1 MPCIKQ
7 NPLVGIASFQQMNKN
22 QTIGN
27 YKILKSIGKGG
38 MAQVYTALQ
47 GSLDRVVVIKQLKK
61 DLDAEAR
68 TRFQR
73 EAKVCANLHHK
84 NIVEIYDYFRE
95 GGEHY
100 LVMEYIEG
108 LSLADII
115 EKEAPLHPMLAAAI
129 AREVCQALVCAHKN
143 GIIHRDIK
151 PKNILIS
158 KDGVVKLTDFGVAR
172 DIDAPEL
179 TTTGAIIGTPFY
191 MSPEQAGGGKAG
203 FQSDIF
209 SLGVVLYE
217 MVTGKKPFVAEENQ
231 GIISKICR
239 GKYKSP
245 FWIDP
250 HHSWRLSRIIN
261 KAMKRNPKARY
272 KSAEEMLRALNNF
285 LGWKGQATVEEKIRS
300 SVNII
305 EQQKEVTTVVKGRP
319 KKKKKEKSNTG
330 LYFLLVIL
338 LILIIFLFI
347 TYFYILIK

>member
-1 MPCIKQ
+1 MIK
-7 NPLVGIASFQQMNKN
+7 NS
-22 QTIGN
+22 TIGN

-38 MAQVYTALQ
+38 MAHIYAAIQ
-47 GSLDRVVVIKQLKK
+47 GSLDRVVVIKQMMKN
-61 DLDAEAR
+61 LDGEAQ
-68 TRFQR
+68 TRFKR
-73 EAKVCANLHHK
+73 EAKLCANLHHK
-84 NIVEIYDYFRE
+84 NIVEIFDYFRE

-108 LSLADII
+108 LSLADMI
-115 EKEAPLHPMLAAAI
+115 EKQAPLHPMLAAAI

-158 KDGVVKLTDFGVAR
+158 KEGIVKLTDFGVAR
-172 DIDAPEL
+172 DIDAPDL

-191 MSPEQAGGGKAG
+191 MSPEQAGGAKAG

-231 GIISKICR
+231 GVITKICR

-245 FWIDP
+245 FWLGP
-250 HHSWRLSRIIN
+250 HHSWRLGGVIN
-261 KAMKRNPKARY
+261 RAMKRNPKSRY

-285 LGWKGQATVEEKIRS
+285 LGWKGQATTEE
-300 SVNII
+300 NIKSLLNRI
-305 EQQKEVTTVVKGRP
+305 EQEKEVTTVVKEKI
-319 KKKKKEKSNTG
+319 KKKKKQKSTTG
-330 LYFLLVIL
+330 LHVMLIIL

-347 TYFYILIK
+347 TYFYILVK

>member
-1 MPCIKQ
+1 
-7 NPLVGIASFQQMNKN
+7 MNKE

-38 MAQVYTALQ
+38 MAQVYTAIQ
-47 GSLDRVVVIKQLKK
+47 GSLDRIVVIKQMKRN
-61 DLDAEAR
+61 LDGETQ
-68 TRFQR
+68 TRFKR
-73 EAKVCANLHHK
+73 EAKICANLNHK

-115 EKEAPLHPMLAAAI
+115 EKESPLHPVLAASI

-158 KDGVVKLTDFGVAR
+158 KNGVVKLTDFGVAR

-191 MSPEQAGGGKAG
+191 MSPEQAGGGKVS

-217 MVTGKKPFVAEENQ
+217 MVTGKKPFVAEESH
-231 GIISKICR
+231 GIIAKIYR

-272 KSAEEMLRALNNF
+272 KSAEDMLKALNNF
-285 LGWKGQATVEEKIRS
+285 LGWKNQAMVEENIR
-300 SVNII
+300 NLLLRI
-305 EQQKEVTTVVKGRP
+305 EQTKEDTTIVKGKE
-319 KKKKKEKSNTG
+319 KKKKKKQEKSSTG
-330 LYFLLVIL
+330 LHFLLVIL
-338 LILIIFLFI
+338 LILIIILFI
-347 TYFYILIK
+347 TYFYILVK

>member
-1 MPCIKQ
+1 MSK
-7 NPLVGIASFQQMNKN
+7 SH
-22 QTIGN
+22 TIGN
-27 YKILKSIGKGG
+27 YKILQSIGKGG
-38 MAQVYTALQ
+38 MAQVYTAIQ
-47 GSLDRVVVIKQLKK
+47 GSLDRIVVVKQMKRNLNG
-61 DLDAEAR
+61 EAQA
-68 TRFQR
+68 RFKR
-73 EAKVCANLHHK
+73 EAKICANLNHR

-115 EKEAPLHPMLAAAI
+115 EKEAPLHPVIAASI

-158 KDGVVKLTDFGVAR
+158 KNGVIKLTDFGVAR

-191 MSPEQAGGGKAG
+191 MSPEQAGGGKVS

-217 MVTGKKPFVAEENQ
+217 MVTGKKPFVAEESQ
-231 GIISKICR
+231 GIIAKICR

-272 KSAEEMLRALNNF
+272 KSAEDMLKALNKF
-285 LGWKGQATVEEKIRS
+285 LGWRNQALVEDNIRN
-300 SVNII
+300 VILRI
-305 EQQKEVTTVVKGRP
+305 EQTKEVTTVVKGKT
-319 KKKKKEKSNTG
+319 KKKKKQDKSSTG
-330 LYFLLVIL
+330 LHFLVVVL
-338 LILIIFLFI
+338 LILIIILFI

>member
-1 MPCIKQ
+1 
-7 NPLVGIASFQQMNKN
+7 MNKD
-22 QTIGN
+22 QSIGN

-38 MAQVYTALQ
+38 MAQVYTAIQ
-47 GSLDRVVVIKQLKK
+47 GSLDRVVVIKQMKRN
-61 DLDAEAR
+61 LDGEAQA
-68 TRFQR
+68 RFKR
-73 EAKVCANLHHK
+73 EAKICANLNHK

-115 EKEAPLHPMLAAAI
+115 EKEAPLHPVLAASI

-143 GIIHRDIK
+143 GVIHRDIK

-158 KDGVVKLTDFGVAR
+158 KEGVIKLTDFGVAR

-191 MSPEQAGGGKAG
+191 MSPEQAGGGKVS

-217 MVTGKKPFVAEENQ
+217 MVTGKKPFVAEESH
-231 GIISKICR
+231 GIIAKICR

-272 KSAEEMLRALNNF
+272 KSAEDMLKALNNF
-285 LGWKGQATVEEKIRS
+285 LGWKNQAMVEENIR
-300 SVNII
+300 NLLLRI
-305 EQQKEVTTVVKGRP
+305 EQTKEATTIVKGKE
-319 KKKKKEKSNTG
+319 KKKKKKQEKSSTG
-330 LYFLLVIL
+330 LHFLLVIL
-338 LILIIFLFI
+338 LILIIILFI
-347 TYFYILIK
+347 TYFYILVK

>member
-1 MPCIKQ
+1 
-7 NPLVGIASFQQMNKN
+7 
-22 QTIGN
+22 
-27 YKILKSIGKGG
+27 
-38 MAQVYTALQ
+38 MAQVYTAIQ
-47 GSLDRVVVIKQLKK
+47 GSLDRIVVVKQMKRNLNG
-61 DLDAEAR
+61 EAQA
-68 TRFQR
+68 RFKR
-73 EAKVCANLHHK
+73 EAKICANLNHR

-115 EKEAPLHPMLAAAI
+115 EKEAPLHPVIAASI

-158 KDGVVKLTDFGVAR
+158 KNGVIKLTDFGVAR

-191 MSPEQAGGGKAG
+191 MSPEQAGGGKVS

-217 MVTGKKPFVAEENQ
+217 MVTGKKPFVAEESQ
-231 GIISKICR
+231 GIIAKICR

-272 KSAEEMLRALNNF
+272 KSAEDMLKALNKF
-285 LGWKGQATVEEKIRS
+285 LGWRNQALVEDNIRN
-300 SVNII
+300 VILRI
-305 EQQKEVTTVVKGRP
+305 EQTKEVTTVVKGKT
-319 KKKKKEKSNTG
+319 KKKKKQDKSSTG
-330 LYFLLVIL
+330 LHFLVVVL
-338 LILIIFLFI
+338 LILIIILFI

>member
-1 MPCIKQ
+1 
-7 NPLVGIASFQQMNKN
+7 MNKN

-38 MAQVYTALQ
+38 MAQVYTAVQ
-47 GSLDRVVVIKQLKK
+47 GSLDRVVVIKQMKRN
-61 DLDAEAR
+61 LDGE
-68 TRFQR
+68 TQVRFKR
-73 EAKVCANLHHK
+73 EAKICANLNHK

-115 EKEAPLHPMLAAAI
+115 EKEAPLHPVLAASI
-129 AREVCQALVCAHKN
+129 AREVCLALVCAHKN

-151 PKNILIS
+151 PMNILIS
-158 KDGVVKLTDFGVAR
+158 KEGIIKLTDFGVAR

-179 TTTGAIIGTPFY
+179 TSTGAIIGTPFY
-191 MSPEQAGGGKAG
+191 MSPEQAGGGKVN

-217 MVTGKKPFVAEENQ
+217 MVTGEKPFVAEGSQ

-245 FWIDP
+245 FWLDP
-250 HHSWRLSRIIN
+250 HHSLRLSRIIN

-272 KSAEEMLRALNNF
+272 KSAEDMLKALNSF
-285 LGWKGQATVEEKIRS
+285 LGWKNQVMVEENIR
-300 SVNII
+300 NLLLRI
-305 EQQKEVTTVVKGRP
+305 EQRKEGTTIVKGKEKEK
-319 KKKKKEKSNTG
+319 KKKKKEEKNSTG
-330 LYFLLVIL
+330 LHILLVIL
-338 LILIIFLFI
+338 LILIIILFI
-347 TYFYILIK
+347 TYFYILVK